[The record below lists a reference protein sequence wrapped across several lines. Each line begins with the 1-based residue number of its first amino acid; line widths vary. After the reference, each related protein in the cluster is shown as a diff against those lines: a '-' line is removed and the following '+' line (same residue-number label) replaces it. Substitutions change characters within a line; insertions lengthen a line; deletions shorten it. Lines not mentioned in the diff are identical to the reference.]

1 LKEIYVID
9 GPMRGM
15 SFTLDDGITTIGRA
29 PDNDIRIL
37 EKGISRHHAQLI
49 KKEDTIFILDLA
61 SLQGVFIDGQQIDP
75 GVEFEV
81 KEESKI
87 EIGRTVLSFQKEFA
101 EKRPVKPHPSER
113 PVEVDEF
120 LEDSSRN
127 YIRSLELLLKVSNVL
142 VQSLNLDEL
151 FDQVMEQIFNLLKR
165 IDRGAILLLDKETGR
180 LKEVASKIRG
190 GDKKD
195 FSSEISYS
203 RTIVKRTINEGK
215 PIKMSDTSFAQ
226 RTELSDSI
234 QRMNVR
240 SIMCVP
246 LTYKEDIQ
254 GVIYVDTIGLPEGF
268 RRDDLKVLTALSNT
282 AAIAI
287 ENARLY
293 NALRKE
299 LSERRKA
306 ERALQTARKELEK
319 EVEKRTGELSKTV
332 EFLKQEIADHMQ
344 AEEALQE
351 REEKYRSLFQE
362 SHDALYISARDGKF
376 VEVNKSYLDLFGYTK
391 KEITNLK
398 AQDTYVNLDDRSR
411 FQEEIEKKGSVR
423 DFEVKF
429 RKKDGTEM
437 DCLVTA
443 TVWKAE
449 NGRIL
454 GYHGIIRET
463 IERDKM

>member
-1 LKEIYVID
+1 MK
-9 GPMRGM
+9 GM

-37 EKGISRHHAQLI
+37 ERGVSRHHAQLI
-49 KKEDTIFILDLA
+49 KKDDKIFILDLA
-61 SLQGVFIDGQQIDP
+61 SLQGVYIDGQQIDP

-81 KEESKI
+81 AQESKL

-101 EKRPVKPHPSER
+101 EKRPVKPHPPEQH
-113 PVEVDEF
+113 VEADDS

-142 VQSLNLDEL
+142 IQSLNLDEL
-151 FDQVMEQIFNLLKR
+151 FDQVIEQIFNLLKR

-180 LKEVASKIRG
+180 LKEVASKIRV
-190 GDKKD
+190 GDNKKL
-195 FSSEISYS
+195 SSEIHYS

-215 PIKMSDTSFAQ
+215 PVKMSDTSFAQ
-226 RTELSDSI
+226 RTDLSNSI
-234 QRMNVR
+234 KGMNVR

-246 LTYKEDIQ
+246 LTYKGDIR

-268 RRDDLKVLTALSNT
+268 RRDDLKVLMTLGNT
-282 AAIAI
+282 AAVAI

-293 NALRKE
+293 EALRKE
-299 LSERRKA
+299 LSGRRKA
-306 ERALQTARKELEK
+306 ERALKTAHKELEK
-319 EVEKRTGELSKTV
+319 EVEKRTVELSKTV

-344 AEEALQE
+344 AEEALRE

-376 VEVNKSYLDLFGYTK
+376 VEVNQSYLDLFGYAK

-398 AQDTYVNLDDRSR
+398 AQDTYVNLDDQLR
-411 FQEEIEKKGSVR
+411 FQEEIEEKGSVR
-423 DFEVKF
+423 DFEVTF
-429 RKKDGTEM
+429 RKKDGAEI

-449 NGRIL
+449 DGRIL

-463 IERDKM
+463 TERDKM